1 MRQRKDGIETRRRIL
16 DSAVVEFGRKG
27 FRDATIEDICKR
39 AETNI
44 ASVNYHFGDKETLYV
59 EAWRQAFQHSL
70 EKHSPDGGVPFD
82 ASVEERFHGRVLALM
97 KRIADSESYEFEIV
111 NKELAN
117 PSGLLAEVLKKSI
130 EPLRHGFTA
139 IIRELLGEK
148 ATDQEV
154 QLCQMSVRTQCMNPM
169 MREWR
174 RKAIHLTPNDHSS
187 SRLDVDVEA
196 LAKHITDFSLAGIRD
211 VRQRIE
217 KGVGS

>member
-1 MRQRKDGIETRRRIL
+1 MRQRKDGVETRRRIL

-59 EAWRQAFQHSL
+59 EAWRQAFQHYL
-70 EKHSPDGGVPFD
+70 ERHSPDGGVFSD
-82 ASVEERFHGRVLALM
+82 APAEERFHGRVLALM

-117 PSGLLAEVLKKSI
+117 PTGLLAEVLKKSI
-130 EPLRHGFTA
+130 EPLRHGFAA

-154 QLCQMSVRTQCMNPM
+154 QLCQMSGRTQCMNPR

-174 RKAIHLTPNDHSS
+174 RKAIHLGSGDHSS
-187 SRLDVDVEA
+187 ARIDVDVEV
-196 LAKHITDFSLAGIRD
+196 LAKHITDFSLAGIRE

-217 KGVGS
+217 KGVES